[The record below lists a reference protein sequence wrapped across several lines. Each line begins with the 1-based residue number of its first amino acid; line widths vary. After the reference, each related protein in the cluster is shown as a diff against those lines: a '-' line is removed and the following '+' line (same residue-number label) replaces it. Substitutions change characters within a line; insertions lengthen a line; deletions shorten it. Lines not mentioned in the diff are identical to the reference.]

1 MLPGNCMKLLM
12 MVMAAT
18 AAIAI
23 DAAEEDGRV
32 GANFPAGVLRL
43 ERVFPVN
50 HSVELE
56 ELIARDRARH
66 ARILQNFAGG
76 VVDFPVIGSSDPFL
90 LGYLCY
96 YDGLKRLA
104 TPSPFT
110 FICQI

>member
-18 AAIAI
+18 AAIA
-23 DAAEEDGRV
+23 EEDGTV
-32 GANFPAGVLRL
+32 GANFPAGVLHL

-50 HSVELE
+50 HSVVELE

-76 VVDFPVIGSSDPFL
+76 IVDFPVIGSSDPFL
-90 LGYLCY
+90 LGYHCY
-96 YDGLKRLA
+96 
-104 TPSPFT
+104 
-110 FICQI
+110 